1 MLCVATRGSWR
12 YRFWTDGFLW
22 IRVGRRPTSLA
33 SPPFPSQVLLPLRL
47 NQGQIFSRGW
57 PETHCVDQA
66 GLDFTEIRMPLSP
79 VPLYLALSVSFC
91 ARKQTSQRLH
101 WGP

>member
-1 MLCVATRGSWR
+1 MLDVATKGSGGID
-12 YRFWTDGFLW
+12 FWADGFLW

-33 SPPFPSQVLLPLRL
+33 SPPFPSQVLPPLLL
-47 NQGQIFSRGW
+47 NQDQIFSLGW

-66 GLDFTEIRMPLSP
+66 GLEFTEIRMPLSP
-79 VPLYLALSVSFC
+79 VPLYLALRVSFC

-101 WGP
+101 WGS